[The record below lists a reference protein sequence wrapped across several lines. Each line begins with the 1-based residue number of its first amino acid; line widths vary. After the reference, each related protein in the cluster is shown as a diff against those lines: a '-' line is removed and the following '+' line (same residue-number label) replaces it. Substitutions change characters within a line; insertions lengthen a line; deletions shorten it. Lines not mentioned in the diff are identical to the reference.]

1 MDHSSK
7 SYHFKTKTNKRPDII
22 SLGLVAASS
31 MRDRPIHHGRAQL
44 WEPGWGT
51 IALVNK
57 AAVQKGLGLHVFK
70 FNTNVVTDK
79 SMTEELNMELW
90 LAILAQGGGSGLLP
104 HQE

>member
-7 SYHFKTKTNKRPDII
+7 SSHFKVKMNKWPDMI

-31 MRDRPIHHGRAQL
+31 MRDRPVHHGRAQL
-44 WEPGWGT
+44 CEPGWGT

-57 AAVQKGLGLHVFK
+57 AAVQKGLGLHVFN
-70 FNTNVVTDK
+70 FNTKIVADK
-79 SMTEELNMELW
+79 SMTEELNMELS